1 MKNALLACLLAG
13 SLAAQTSSPS
23 FDKSVQPFLARNCY
37 ACHNSKVKTA
47 DVDLQQF
54 KTADSIAKESDV
66 WEKAI
71 QKMRTGEMP
80 PKGFPPPRSAD
91 VKSVTDW
98 LHQELERAERQVA
111 PDPGRVTARRL
122 NRAEYN
128 NTIRDLLGVDL
139 RPADEFPQ
147 DDSGY
152 GFDNI
157 GDVLS
162 LSPVLMEKYM
172 AAAEKVVR
180 AALSGPEQLKPTVAR
195 YQPNYRDYP
204 LSPKPKFDYD
214 ATGLSM
220 PNALHATHRFPV
232 DGEYVFNV
240 VPEGRR
246 PHGSEPVEMAF
257 WLDGKQVKVL
267 EVDAPSD
274 GSSLDLF
281 GQARS
286 FRLFVPAGDHWIAGS
301 VLHLFEGLPPS
312 YGGPNPS
319 KRPIPRE
326 RPFRPRPG
334 LTPQQIEE
342 IRVLRQVPANRVYIH
357 YVEITGPYKQAKG
370 PSPESL
376 RKVLTCG
383 HLNGKHLA
391 TCERKIIGDM
401 ARRAFR
407 RPVSQSELQP
417 YLKLAALAKQQG
429 ATSFEERIGVAI
441 EGLLVSP
448 DFLFRVEKSETPQIS
463 QHELASRL
471 SYFLWSSMPDSELM
485 RAANTGTLRKP
496 QVLRAQ
502 ISRML
507 KDPKALALVENFG
520 GQWLETRRLESVAP
534 DREKFPEFEEYLRM
548 SMRKE
553 TDLLF
558 ENIIKEDRSILEFID
573 ANYSFL
579 NQRLAEFYG
588 IPNVKGAEFRK
599 VDLTGTP
606 RGGILT
612 QASVLTVSSYA
623 NRTSPVLRGK
633 WVLENILN
641 APPPPPPPNVPALD
655 EKATG
660 SSASMR
666 QQMEEHRKN
675 ATCASCHS
683 RMDPLG
689 FGLENFNAIGAWRT
703 QDGKFPID
711 ASGQLPDGRKFDG
724 AAALKTIL
732 RQDHQA
738 FGQGLTE
745 KMLTYALGRGLE
757 RYDKRTVKQIAS
769 KIEASDYKFSS
780 LVWEIVNSL
789 PFQMRRVEKRQ
800 S

>member
-1 MKNALLACLLAG
+1 MKIASLACLFAV
-13 SLAAQTSSPS
+13 SLAAQTPAPS
-23 FDKSVQPFLARNCY
+23 FEKSVQPFLSRNCY

-54 KTADSIAKESDV
+54 KTADSIARDSDL

-80 PKGFPPPRSAD
+80 PKGFPPPKPAD
-91 VKSVTDW
+91 VKTVTGW
-98 LHQELERAERQVA
+98 LHQELERAEQLIQ

-128 NTIRDLLGVDL
+128 NTVRDLLGVDIH
-139 RPADEFPQ
+139 PADEFPQ

-180 AALSGPEQLKPTVAR
+180 AALFGQEQLKPTVSR

-204 LSPKPKFDYD
+204 LSPKPLFDYD
-214 ATGLSM
+214 LTGLSM

-232 DGEYVFNV
+232 DGEYVFSV

-274 GSSLDLF
+274 GASLDLF
-281 GQARS
+281 GQARE
-286 FRLFVPAGDHWIAGS
+286 FRMFVPAGDHWIAGT
-301 VLHLFEGLPPS
+301 VLHLFDGLPPS

-319 KRPIPRE
+319 KRPVAPE

-357 YVEITGPYKQAKG
+357 YVEITGPYKQAQG
-370 PSPESL
+370 PSRQSL
-376 RKVLTCG
+376 KKILTCG
-383 HLNGKHLA
+383 HLNGRHLPS
-391 TCERKIIGDM
+391 CERKIIAGM

-407 RPVSQSELQP
+407 RPVSPAELQP
-417 YLKLAALAKQQG
+417 YLKLASLAKQQG

-441 EGLLVSP
+441 QGLLVSP
-448 DFLFRVEKSETPQIS
+448 DFLFRVEKSRTPQIS

-471 SYFLWSSMPDSELM
+471 SYFLWSSMPDNELM
-485 RAANTGTLRKP
+485 RAADTGTLRNP
-496 QVLRAQ
+496 QVLRAE
-502 ISRML
+502 INRML
-507 KDPKALALVENFG
+507 KDPKARALVENFG
-520 GQWLETRRLESVAP
+520 GQWLETRRLESVTP

-558 ENIIKEDRSILEFID
+558 ENIIREDRSILEFID

-599 VDLTGTP
+599 VDLSGTP

-675 ATCASCHS
+675 PTCASCHS

-689 FGLENFNAIGAWRT
+689 FALENFNAIGGWRT

-711 ASGQLPDGRKFDG
+711 VSGQLPDGRKFDG

-757 RYDKRTVKQIAS
+757 RYDKRTVKQIAG
-769 KIEASDYKFSS
+769 KVEAGDYKFSS

-789 PFQMRRVEKRQ
+789 PFQMRRVEKGQ

>member
-1 MKNALLACLLAG
+1 
-13 SLAAQTSSPS
+13 
-23 FDKSVQPFLARNCY
+23 
-37 ACHNSKVKTA
+37 
-47 DVDLQQF
+47 
-54 KTADSIAKESDV
+54 
-66 WEKAI
+66 
-71 QKMRTGEMP
+71 
-80 PKGFPPPRSAD
+80 
-91 VKSVTDW
+91 
-98 LHQELERAERQVA
+98 
-111 PDPGRVTARRL
+111 
-122 NRAEYN
+122 
-128 NTIRDLLGVDL
+128 
-139 RPADEFPQ
+139 
-147 DDSGY
+147 
-152 GFDNI
+152 
-157 GDVLS
+157 
-162 LSPVLMEKYM
+162 
-172 AAAEKVVR
+172 
-180 AALSGPEQLKPTVAR
+180 
-195 YQPNYRDYP
+195 
-204 LSPKPKFDYD
+204 
-214 ATGLSM
+214 
-220 PNALHATHRFPV
+220 
-232 DGEYVFNV
+232 
-240 VPEGRR
+240 
-246 PHGSEPVEMAF
+246 MAF

-286 FRLFVPAGDHWIAGS
+286 FRMFVPAGDHWIAGS

-312 YGGPNPS
+312 YDGPNPS
-319 KRPIPRE
+319 KRPIPPE

-357 YVEITGPYKQAKG
+357 YVEITGPYKQVKG
-370 PSPESL
+370 PSQESL
-376 RKVLTCG
+376 KKILTCG
-383 HLNGKHLA
+383 HLNGKHLPS
-391 TCERKIIGDM
+391 CERKVIGNM

-407 RPVSQSELQP
+407 RPVSAAELQP
-417 YLKLAALAKQQG
+417 YLKLAALAKQEG
-429 ATSFEERIGVAI
+429 GNSFEERIGVAL

-448 DFLFRVEKSETPQIS
+448 DFLFRVEKSGTPQIS

-471 SYFLWSSMPDSELM
+471 SYFLWSSMPDSELI
-485 RAANTGTLRKP
+485 RAADSGTLRKP

-507 KDPKALALVENFG
+507 KDPKARALVENFG

-558 ENIIKEDRSILEFID
+558 ESIIKEDRSILEFID

-612 QASVLTVSSYA
+612 QASVLTASSYA

-757 RYDKRTVKQIAS
+757 RYDKRTVKQIAG

-789 PFQMRRVEKRQ
+789 PFQMRRVEKGQ

>member
-1 MKNALLACLLAG
+1 MKNPLASLLLAV
-13 SLAAQTSSPS
+13 SLAAQTSPTS

-37 ACHNSKVKTA
+37 VCHNSKMKTA

-54 KTADSIAKESDV
+54 KTADSITKEADL
-66 WEKAI
+66 WEKAVH
-71 QKMRTGEMP
+71 KMRTGEMP
-80 PKGFPPPRSAD
+80 PKGFPPPKPAD
-91 VKSVTDW
+91 VKLVTDW
-98 LHQELERAERQVA
+98 VHQELERAERQVA

-172 AAAEKVVR
+172 SAAEKVVR
-180 AALSGPEQLKPTVAR
+180 AALFGPEKLKPTVAR
-195 YQPNYRDYP
+195 FQPNYRDYP
-204 LSPKPKFDYD
+204 LTRKPLFDYD
-214 ATGLSM
+214 LTGLSM
-220 PNALHATHRFPV
+220 PNSLHATYRFPV
-232 DGEYVFNV
+232 DGEYVFSV

-246 PHGSEPVEMAF
+246 PHGSDPVQMAF
-257 WLDGKQVKVL
+257 WLDGKQVRVL
-267 EVDAPSD
+267 EVNAPSD

-281 GQARS
+281 GQARE
-286 FRLFVPAGDHWIAGS
+286 FRMFVPAGEHWIAGS
-301 VLHLFEGLPPS
+301 VLHIYEGLPAS
-312 YGGPNPS
+312 YGGPSPS
-319 KRPIPRE
+319 KRPLPPE
-326 RPFRPRPG
+326 KPFRPRPG
-334 LTPQQIEE
+334 LTPEQIEE

-357 YVEITGPYKQAKG
+357 YVEITGPYKQAEG
-370 PSPESL
+370 PSQESL
-376 RKVLTCG
+376 KKIMTCG
-383 HLNGKHLA
+383 HLNGRHLPA
-391 TCERKIIGDM
+391 CERKIIGEM

-407 RPVSQSELQP
+407 RPVSPAELQP
-417 YLKLAALAKQQG
+417 YLKLAAIARQQG
-429 ATSFEERIGVAI
+429 STSLEERIGVALQ
-441 EGLLVSP
+441 GLLVSP
-448 DFLFRVEKSETPQIS
+448 DFLFRIEKSTTPQIS

-471 SYFLWSSMPDSELM
+471 SYFLWSSMPDAELL
-485 RAANTGTLRKP
+485 RAADAGTLRKP
-496 QVLRAQ
+496 AILRAQ
-502 ISRML
+502 IARML
-507 KDPKALALVENFG
+507 KDPKASALVENFG
-520 GQWLETRRLESVAP
+520 GQWLETRRLESVTP

-558 ENIIKEDRSILEFID
+558 ANIIKEDRSILEFID
-573 ANYSFL
+573 ADYSFL

-588 IPNVKGAEFRK
+588 IPDVKGPDFRK

-606 RGGILT
+606 RGGVLT

-660 SSASMR
+660 SAASMR

-689 FGLENFNAIGAWRT
+689 FGLENFNAIGGWRT

-724 AAALKTIL
+724 AADLKKIL

-757 RYDKRTVKQIAS
+757 RYDKRTVKQIGS
-769 KIEASDYKFSS
+769 KVEASDYKFSS

-789 PFQMRRVEKRQ
+789 PFQARRVDKGQ

>member
-1 MKNALLACLLAG
+1 MKIRLLACLFAG
-13 SLAAQTSSPS
+13 SLAAQTPS
-23 FDKSVQPFLARNCY
+23 ASFEKSVQPFLAKNCY

-47 DVDLQQF
+47 DVDIQQF
-54 KTADSIAKESDV
+54 KTGESIAKEPDF

-80 PKGFPPPRSAD
+80 PKGFPSPKPSD
-91 VKSVTDW
+91 VKSVTNW

-128 NTIRDLLGVDL
+128 NTIRDLLGIDF
-139 RPADEFPQ
+139 RPADVFPQ

-204 LSPKPKFDYD
+204 LSPKPLFEYD
-214 ATGLSM
+214 VSGLSM
-220 PNALHATHRFPV
+220 PNALHATHRFPA

-286 FRLFVPAGDHWIAGS
+286 FRMFVPAGDHWIAGS

-319 KRPIPRE
+319 KRPIPPE
-326 RPFRPRPG
+326 RPFRPRKG

-357 YVEITGPYKQAKG
+357 YVEITGPYQQAKG
-370 PSPESL
+370 PSRESL
-376 RKVLTCG
+376 KKILTCG

-391 TCERKIIGDM
+391 SCERKIIRDM

-407 RPVSQSELQP
+407 RPVSSTELQP

-429 ATSFEERIGVAI
+429 ATSFNERIGVAI

-448 DFLFRVEKSETPQIS
+448 DFLFRIERSGTPQIS
-463 QHELASRL
+463 QYELASRL

-485 RAANTGTLRKP
+485 RAADAGALRKP
-496 QVLRAQ
+496 PMLRAQ

-507 KDPKALALVENFG
+507 KDPKARALVENFG
-520 GQWLETRRLESVAP
+520 GQWLETRRLESVTP

-558 ENIIKEDRSILEFID
+558 ENIVKEDRSILEFID

-588 IPNVKGAEFRK
+588 IPNVKGPEFRK
-599 VDLTGTP
+599 VDLTGTA

-675 ATCASCHS
+675 PTCASCHS

-689 FGLENFNAIGAWRT
+689 FGLENFNAIGASRT

-711 ASGQLPDGRKFDG
+711 ASGKLPDGREFEG
-724 AAALKTIL
+724 AAALKKIL

-738 FGQGLTE
+738 FGQVLTE
-745 KMLTYALGRGLE
+745 KLLTYSLGRGLE
-757 RYDKRTVKQIAS
+757 RYDKRTVKEIAG
-769 KIEASDYKFSS
+769 KVEASDYKFSS

-789 PFQMRRVEKRQ
+789 PFQMRRVEKGQ

>member
-1 MKNALLACLLAG
+1 MKIPFVTLLAV
-13 SLAAQTSSPS
+13 SLVAQTPPTA
-23 FDKSVQPFLARNCY
+23 FDKSVQPFLAKTCY

-54 KTADSIAKESDV
+54 KTADSIVKEADL
-66 WEKAI
+66 WEKAVE
-71 QKMRTGEMP
+71 KMRTGEMP
-80 PKGFPPPRSAD
+80 PKGFPPPKPAD
-91 VKSVTDW
+91 VKLVTDW
-98 LHQELERAERQVA
+98 VHQELERAERQVA

-139 RPADEFPQ
+139 HPADEFPQ

-172 AAAEKVVR
+172 SAAEKVIR
-180 AALSGPEQLKPTVAR
+180 AALFGPEKLKPTVAR
-195 YQPNYRDYP
+195 FQPNYRDYP
-204 LSPKPKFDYD
+204 LTRKPLFDYD
-214 ATGLSM
+214 LTGLSM
-220 PNALHATHRFPV
+220 PNSLHATYRFPV
-232 DGEYVFNV
+232 DGEYVFSV

-246 PHGSEPVEMAF
+246 PHGSDAVQMAF

-281 GQARS
+281 GQARE
-286 FRLFVPAGDHWIAGS
+286 FRMFVPAGEHWIAGS
-301 VLHLFEGLPPS
+301 VLHIYEGLPAS

-319 KRPIPRE
+319 KLPLPPE
-326 RPFRPRPG
+326 KPFRPRSG
-334 LTPQQIEE
+334 LTPEQIEE

-357 YVEITGPYKQAKG
+357 YVEITGPYKQAEG
-370 PSPESL
+370 PSQESL
-376 RKVLTCG
+376 KKIMTCG
-383 HLNGKHLA
+383 HLDGKHLPA
-391 TCERKIIGDM
+391 CERRIIGEM
-401 ARRAFR
+401 TRRAFR
-407 RPVSQSELQP
+407 RPVSPAELQP
-417 YLKLAALAKQQG
+417 YLKLAAIARQQG
-429 ATSFEERIGVAI
+429 STSFEQRIGVALQ
-441 EGLLVSP
+441 GLLVSP
-448 DFLFRVEKSETPQIS
+448 DFLFRIENSTTPQIS

-471 SYFLWSSMPDSELM
+471 SYFLWSSMPDAELL
-485 RAANTGTLRKP
+485 RTADAGTLRKP
-496 QVLRAQ
+496 AILRAH
-502 ISRML
+502 IARML
-507 KDPKALALVENFG
+507 KDPKASALVENFG
-520 GQWLETRRLESVAP
+520 GQWLETRRLESVTP

-553 TDLLF
+553 TELLF
-558 ENIIKEDRSILEFID
+558 ANIIKEDRSILEFID
-573 ANYSFL
+573 ADYSFL

-588 IPNVKGAEFRK
+588 IPDVKGPEFRK

-606 RGGILT
+606 RGGVLT

-641 APPPPPPPNVPALD
+641 APPPPPPPNVPVLD

-660 SSASMR
+660 SAASMR

-689 FGLENFNAIGAWRT
+689 FGLENFNAIGGWRT

-724 AAALKTIL
+724 AAALKKIL

-769 KIEASDYKFSS
+769 KVEASDYKFSS

-789 PFQMRRVEKRQ
+789 PFQARRVDKGQ